1 MNRAKLESRIST
13 DLAAYWLEIGHRQ
26 RARAACFSRLASS
39 LLAHGAPAV
48 LLREVQR
55 AGSDTLGHATR
66 AFELASD
73 YAGRELHPAPE
84 PLMGRLRLPTRA
96 AISELLH
103 ELCVGET
110 LTGVEAY
117 YCAETTR
124 EPAPRMALSALAS
137 DALRHAELGW
147 KCLRYLLAVAPPA
160 DREFAVDS
168 LRRALIEARYGEDA
182 EGSESPGPQ
191 REELEA
197 HGKLCPSRRALLR
210 NDTIERL
217 LMPFLA
223 KLRGGHSVAGTRG
236 L

>member
-1 MNRAKLESRIST
+1 M
-13 DLAAYWLEIGHRQ
+13 
-26 RARAACFSRLASS
+26 
-39 LLAHGAPAV
+39 
-48 LLREVQR
+48 LREVQR
-55 AGSDTLGHATR
+55 AGSDTLAHATR

-73 YAGRELHPAPE
+73 YARRELEPAPE

-124 EPAPRMALSALAS
+124 EPAPRMALSSLAA

-147 KCLRYLLAVAPPA
+147 KCLRYLLALAPPA
-160 DREFAVDS
+160 DRDFAVDS

-182 EGSESPGPQ
+182 EAVEEPGPQ
-191 REELEA
+191 REALEA
-197 HGKLCPSRRALLR
+197 HGRLCPSRRALLR

-223 KLRGGHSVAGTRG
+223 KLRDGHSVAGTRG